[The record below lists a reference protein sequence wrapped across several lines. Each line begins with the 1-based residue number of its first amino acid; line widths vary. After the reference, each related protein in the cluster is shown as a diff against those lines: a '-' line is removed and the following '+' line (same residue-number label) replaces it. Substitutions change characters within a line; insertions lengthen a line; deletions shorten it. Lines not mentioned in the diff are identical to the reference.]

1 MLMDEIDAHKRTD
14 AALQKAKEV
23 AESANVAKTRYI
35 AGISHEIRT
44 PLNSIYGYAQLLER
58 GAAGPSDNAIRV
70 IRRSAEHLADLIDGI
85 LDISKIENGILRLNR
100 DKVPLAEFL
109 DQIVDMFRLQAAA
122 KGIEFVY
129 QRPPNLPA
137 FVHVDQKRLR
147 QILIN
152 LLSNAIKYTERGNAT
167 LTVRYRSQVAEFEV
181 SDTGVGIPANELER
195 VFEPFERG
203 QGANV
208 RAIPG
213 TGLGLTIT
221 KLLTQIMGGE
231 INATSTEGV
240 GTTFTVRLLLSEATP
255 ANPERDAAQGARTSA
270 SYAGRAASCCS
281 STMTRRTSTSCAA
294 LLAPLDF
301 ELYTRARR
309 RERARARRSSIGR
322 ISPWSTSPCPA

>member
-1 MLMDEIDAHKRTD
+1 M
-14 AALQKAKEV
+14 
-23 AESANVAKTRYI
+23 
-35 AGISHEIRT
+35 
-44 PLNSIYGYAQLLER
+44 P
-58 GAAGPSDNAIRV
+58 IRV

-85 LDISKIENGILRLNR
+85 LDISQDRKRHPAPRTATRCRWPNSSIRSSTCSGCRRRPRASN
-100 DKVPLAEFL
+100 
-109 DQIVDMFRLQAAA
+109 
-122 KGIEFVY
+122 FVY

-181 SDTGVGIPANELER
+181 ADTGVGIPAHELER

-203 QGANV
+203 QGVNV

-231 INATSTEGV
+231 INAQSTEGQ
-240 GTTFTVRLLLSEATP
+240 GTTFTVRLLLSEAAPRAPTRNATP
-255 ANPERDAAQGARTSA
+255 PRACAPSSATRACGASVLLIDDDPSHIDIVRPAAAAARNSSCTSARTA
-270 SYAGRAASCCS
+270 PPVS
-281 STMTRRTSTSCAA
+281 SWPSSTRRTW
-294 LLAPLDF
+294 
-301 ELYTRARR
+301 R
-309 RERARARRSSIGR
+309 
-322 ISPWSTSPCPA
+322 